1 MPSYE
6 GLSRVSVNNPLPCPA
21 PIKCICFKFYRNV
34 PAALNRACLVSAM
47 QAKVCLFE
55 VLEEAMFLVVRSVFW
70 LTVAYMVIK
79 PGVDFADAQAVSAQA
94 MAAGQQVIAQQI
106 QAIDCDSFQC
116 VGGKAVIAAALR
128 SSPPV
133 GTPMHES
140 PTIRQAPIP
149 RPRPDWA
156 G

>member
-1 MPSYE
+1 
-6 GLSRVSVNNPLPCPA
+6 
-21 PIKCICFKFYRNV
+21 
-34 PAALNRACLVSAM
+34 
-47 QAKVCLFE
+47 
-55 VLEEAMFLVVRSVFW
+55 MFLVVRSVFW

-79 PGVDFADAQAVSAQA
+79 PGVDFADAQRLSAEA
-94 MAAGQQVIAQQI
+94 MTAGQQVIAEQI
-106 QAIDCDSFQC
+106 QAIDCNSFQC
-116 VGGKAVIAAALR
+116 VGGKAVIAAAFQ

-140 PTIRQAPIP
+140 PTIRSAPIP

>member
-1 MPSYE
+1 
-6 GLSRVSVNNPLPCPA
+6 
-21 PIKCICFKFYRNV
+21 
-34 PAALNRACLVSAM
+34 M
-47 QAKVCLFE
+47 QATRRPAE
-55 VLEEAMFLVVRSVFW
+55 VLEEAMFVVVRSVFW

-94 MAAGQQVIAQQI
+94 MAAGQQVIAEQI
-106 QAIDCDSFQC
+106 QAIECDSFQC
-116 VGGKAVIAAALR
+116 VGGKAIAAAALQ

-140 PTIRQAPIP
+140 PTHGPAPIP

>member
-1 MPSYE
+1 
-6 GLSRVSVNNPLPCPA
+6 
-21 PIKCICFKFYRNV
+21 
-34 PAALNRACLVSAM
+34 
-47 QAKVCLFE
+47 
-55 VLEEAMFLVVRSVFW
+55 MFLVVRSIFW

-79 PGVDFADAQAVSAQA
+79 PGVDFADAQTLSAQA
-94 MAAGQQVIAQQI
+94 MTSGQQVIAEQI

-116 VGGKAVIAAALR
+116 VGGKAIVAAALQT
-128 SSPPV
+128 SPPV

-140 PTIRQAPIP
+140 PANPSAPIP